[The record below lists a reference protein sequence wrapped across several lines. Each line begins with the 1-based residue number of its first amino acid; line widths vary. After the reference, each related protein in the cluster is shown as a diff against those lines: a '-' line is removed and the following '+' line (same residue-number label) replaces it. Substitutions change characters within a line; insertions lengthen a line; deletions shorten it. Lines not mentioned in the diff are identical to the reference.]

1 MLESTTLHSFT
12 NTKRTNALKRYKIK
26 SKMEWKSSRFVIFLH
41 INYLLVFETS
51 EMSRNSLISLNTNK
65 TVQVNHVVHSDI
77 LKERN
82 MQIRYYIYKRQRA
95 S

>member
-1 MLESTTLHSFT
+1 MLESTTLHSLT
-12 NTKRTNALKRYKIK
+12 NTKRTNALKRWKIK

-65 TVQVNHVVHSDI
+65 NVKVNHVVHSDI
-77 LKERN
+77 LNE
-82 MQIRYYIYKRQRA
+82 
-95 S
+95 